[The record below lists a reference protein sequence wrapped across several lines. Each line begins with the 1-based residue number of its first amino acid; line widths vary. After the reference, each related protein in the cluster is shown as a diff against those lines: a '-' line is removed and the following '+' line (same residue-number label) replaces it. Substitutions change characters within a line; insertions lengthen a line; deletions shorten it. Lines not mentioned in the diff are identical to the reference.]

1 MRVRRCH
8 YGTNG
13 AKRRAFMTHTAPRL
27 HERARS
33 RLRAELGKGR
43 CHECAASLTLSAMR
57 VHAAIRNRLVDDQ
70 VAVSNFDVEQALWI
84 GANPGLVG
92 DRGPL

>member
-1 MRVRRCH
+1 MRMRRSH
-8 YGTNG
+8 YGTTG
-13 AKRRAFMTHTAPRL
+13 AKRRAFMTHTDPRL

-57 VHAAIRNRLVDDQ
+57 VHAAIRNRFVDDQ
-70 VAVSNFDVEQALWI
+70 VTVSDFDVE
-84 GANPGLVG
+84 
-92 DRGPL
+92 